1 MYLPFLPGW
10 LDMVHGEEEA
20 EAAINVQTAR
30 RMMEILLETDSVRQ
44 LRFIFSEVWYL
55 MAVMDMGGKG

>member
-1 MYLPFLPGW
+1 
-10 LDMVHGEEEA
+10 MVHGEEEA